1 MFLSVVT
8 TKPRRCSPIHFY
20 YRSGSSGR
28 HKANSQHKQSIYTTS
43 TNRLGRLLNRKFRML
58 AMKHE
63 QYTNRSW
70 TADMSNSLQVLIKPV
85 NHVRQG
91 FLGALDSSGIVILV
105 SYGPS
110 MLDPRE
116 DLDKVTNLRTQ
127 QISCQ
132 NEKPPYELYSNFLS
146 PMCFSDFSI

>member
-1 MFLSVVT
+1 
-8 TKPRRCSPIHFY
+8 
-20 YRSGSSGR
+20 
-28 HKANSQHKQSIYTTS
+28 
-43 TNRLGRLLNRKFRML
+43 
-58 AMKHE
+58 
-63 QYTNRSW
+63 
-70 TADMSNSLQVLIKPV
+70 MSNSLEVLIKPV
-85 NHVRQG
+85 DHVCQG